1 MNKRK
6 KMNTSTLKK
15 LIKEEIINILEGKL
29 STPQQNRLDSLRDEL
44 RSAIDPEKE
53 YNDYGGRDAEEIRAD
68 IRAEFG
74 DKIAD
79 QIEDGEYEMH
89 YPRAT
94 GVPGF
99 QASDKLSDKEKWGYN
114 KYRITKGGKMNK
126 QDISKI
132 KNYYKRGY

>member
-1 MNKRK
+1 MK
-6 KMNTSTLKK
+6 KSQLRQI
-15 LIKEEIINILEGKL
+15 IKEEIQNVLKENKL
-29 STPQQNRLDSLRDEL
+29 SPERQERLNSLRDEL
-44 RSAIDPEKE
+44 SSSIDP
-53 YNDYGGRDAEEIRAD
+53 NNYGYDGRDKVEIRAD

-89 YPRAT
+89 YPRDK

-99 QASDKLSDKEKWGYN
+99 QADDELSGKEKWGYN
-114 KYRITKGGKMNK
+114 KHRITKSGKMNK
-126 QDISKI
+126 QDVNKM